1 MYDNSLGRRISAMS
15 IIICYLK
22 SVKVG
27 RLWECSSKGRTYLT
41 HIDVT
46 PLYIRE
52 GRLDAIEKSTF
63 DLMDSFSFCAFFFL
77 KRPILYWK
85 ISDRQQSRGV
95 RRIRFFK
102 KYLAFEKA
110 THAVVFCTMKHFTI
124 CKWLISETTDMVI
137 WGG

>member
-63 DLMDSFSFCAFFFL
+63 GLPNGFVLFLRILLSQTADIILENQRQTTVARSATNTLFQKIFGVWKSHPCSSFFVQWN
-77 KRPILYWK
+77 IL
-85 ISDRQQSRGV
+85 QFVNG
-95 RRIRFFK
+95 
-102 KYLAFEKA
+102 
-110 THAVVFCTMKHFTI
+110 
-124 CKWLISETTDMVI
+124 
-137 WGG
+137 